1 MIKLWRSKN
10 MENET
15 WIGDFH
21 STDFKQKVFKNNIVE
36 EIIVIEKDGWDS
48 ERATE
53 IVDNV
58 IDNFSKG
65 DKVKIS
71 IIKC

>member
-1 MIKLWRSKN
+1 MKKKQIIK
-10 MENET
+10 
-15 WIGDFH
+15 
-21 STDFKQKVFKNNIVE
+21 
-36 EIIVIEKDGWDS
+36 KDGWDS

-65 DKVKIS
+65 DKIKIS
-71 IIKC
+71 VIKI

>member
-1 MIKLWRSKN
+1 M
-10 MENET
+10 
-15 WIGDFH
+15 
-21 STDFKQKVFKNNIVE
+21 E

>member
-1 MIKLWRSKN
+1 MKK
-10 MENET
+10 
-15 WIGDFH
+15 
-21 STDFKQKVFKNNIVE
+21 KQI
-36 EIIVIEKDGWDS
+36 IEKDGWDS

-65 DKVKIS
+65 DKIKIS
-71 IIKC
+71 VIKI

>member
-1 MIKLWRSKN
+1 MVNEIWIKDLQ
-10 MENET
+10 
-15 WIGDFH
+15 
-21 STDFKQKVFKNNIVE
+21 STNSKQKVIKNTVIE
-36 EIIVIEKDGWDS
+36 EIIEIKKDGWDS

-71 IIKC
+71 VIKI

>member
-1 MIKLWRSKN
+1 M
-10 MENET
+10 NET
-15 WIGDFH
+15 WIKDLQ
-21 STDFKQKVFKNNIVE
+21 TTNLKQKVIKNTIIE
-36 EIIVIEKDGWDS
+36 EIIEIKKDGWDS

-65 DKVKIS
+65 DKIKIS
-71 IIKC
+71 IVKI

>member
-1 MIKLWRSKN
+1 MIKLWRLKN

-15 WIGDFH
+15 WMGDLR
-21 STDFKQKVFKNNIVE
+21 STDFKQKVFKNNIIE
-36 EIIVIEKDGWDS
+36 EIIVIKKDGWDS

-65 DKVKIS
+65 EKIKIS
-71 IIKC
+71 IMKV

>member
-1 MIKLWRSKN
+1 MVT
-10 MENET
+10 ET
-15 WIGDFH
+15 WIRDLRT
-21 STDFKQKVFKNNIVE
+21 TDLKQKVFKKNIVE
-36 EIIVIEKDGWDS
+36 EIIEIKKDGWDS

-71 IIKC
+71 VIKI